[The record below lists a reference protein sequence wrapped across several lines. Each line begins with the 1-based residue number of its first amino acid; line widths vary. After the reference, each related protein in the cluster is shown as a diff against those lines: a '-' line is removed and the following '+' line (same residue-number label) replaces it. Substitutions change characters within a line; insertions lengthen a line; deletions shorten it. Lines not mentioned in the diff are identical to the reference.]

1 MPLRPL
7 DRAMAVRFAALA
19 VLCPERTLTEVA
31 DARNLPQQLATLFDE
46 AVVIGPGH
54 VRLHLS
60 PNIRN
65 RYRGET
71 MAFLNLAKSGRAPP
85 CGDRLAVAHPDLL
98 WWKVSGQAN
107 GAQPA

>member
-85 CGDRLAVAHPDLL
+85 VGGLLDLELAVRVHL
-98 WWKVSGQAN
+98 VVCGQL
-107 GAQPA
+107 QR

>member
-54 VRLHLS
+54 VRLHLPPEYKKQIS
-60 PNIRN
+60 WRNHGISQPRKIRTCTLSW
-65 RYRGET
+65 ET
-71 MAFLNLAKSGRAPP
+71 YS
-85 CGDRLAVAHPDLL
+85 
-98 WWKVSGQAN
+98 
-107 GAQPA
+107 